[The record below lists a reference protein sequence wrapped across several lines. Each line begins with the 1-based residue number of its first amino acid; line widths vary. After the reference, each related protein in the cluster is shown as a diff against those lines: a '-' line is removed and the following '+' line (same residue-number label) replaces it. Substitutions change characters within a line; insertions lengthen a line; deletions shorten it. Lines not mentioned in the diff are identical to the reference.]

1 MEMLSI
7 HDNNKEEKWIRHY
20 SSCHKILLVGEGDFS
35 FAACLGKAFGSSVNI
50 KYHDAEVFKSCN
62 KLKGARGTWMYHNAW
77 S

>member
-1 MEMLSI
+1 MLSI
-7 HDNNKEEKWIRHY
+7 NNKEVKWMKHY